1 VGLGP
6 IPYWFAGSNPA
17 PRTTIYKKHPPH
29 SFDIFRHGGFN
40 MNTWFYL
47 GIAILSEVMATASLK
62 STEGF
67 TKIGPSL
74 LVLIGYS
81 AAFYFLSLT
90 LEDIPIGVAYAVW
103 SGVGVA
109 TITIVSVVFMDQKI
123 DLAGV
128 LGIGLIVVGVI
139 VLRLFSGSS
148 VEA

>member
-1 VGLGP
+1 
-6 IPYWFAGSNPA
+6 
-17 PRTTIYKKHPPH
+17 
-29 SFDIFRHGGFN
+29 

-67 TKIGPSL
+67 TKIGPSV

-109 TITIVSVVFMDQKI
+109 TITIISVVYMDQKI

-128 LGIGLIVVGVI
+128 LGIGLIVAGVI

-148 VEA
+148 VEG

>member
-1 VGLGP
+1 
-6 IPYWFAGSNPA
+6 
-17 PRTTIYKKHPPH
+17 
-29 SFDIFRHGGFN
+29 
-40 MNTWFYL
+40 MNTWIYL
-47 GIAILSEVMATASLK
+47 TFAILSEVIATASLK

-67 TKIGPSL
+67 TKLWPSMAV
-74 LVLIGYS
+74 LVGYS

-139 VLRLFSGSS
+139 VLRLYSGSS

>member
-1 VGLGP
+1 M
-6 IPYWFAGSNPA
+6 IDRHQFARGSPSLVNGGGF
-17 PRTTIYKKHPPH
+17 RSHSLLVRRFESCPPH
-29 SFDIFRHGGFN
+29 HDFEEHKPRSIEIFSHNGFN

-67 TKIGPSL
+67 TKIGPSV

-109 TITIVSVVFMDQKI
+109 TITILS
-123 DLAGV
+123 
-128 LGIGLIVVGVI
+128 LIHI
-139 VLRLFSGSS
+139 
-148 VEA
+148 